1 MIKTVCQKATNKT
14 PYVVNKA
21 NVVPRDTGDGER
33 IYELA
38 GPIDGNIHKH
48 CIAIVDI
55 DPGKS
60 SKNHFHPEVEET
72 YFVLAGSA
80 LVTVDGVDVVL
91 GQGDLIAIPTSA
103 HHKVTNSSNTEVLQL
118 YVTCAEP
125 WTPECSVF
133 LE

>member
-1 MIKTVCQKATNKT
+1 MTACPKHT
-14 PYVVNKA
+14 PNASFVINKA
-21 NVVPRDTGDGER
+21 NVTPRDTGYGER
-33 IYELA
+33 VYELA
-38 GPIDGNIHKH
+38 GPADGNIHKH

-60 SKNHFHPEVEET
+60 SKSHYHPSVEET
-72 YFVLAGSA
+72 YFVLSGQG
-80 LVTVDGVDVVL
+80 LINIDGCESVL
-91 GQGDLIAIPTSA
+91 SQGDLVAIPTGV
-103 HHKVTNSSNTEVLQL
+103 HHKVTNTSETDVLQL

>member
-1 MIKTVCQKATNKT
+1 MIPQKKASACG
-14 PYVVNKA
+14 PYVVNKS
-21 NVVPRDTGDGER
+21 NVTARDTGCGER
-33 IYELA
+33 VYELA
-38 GPIDGNIHKH
+38 GPEDGNIHKH

-60 SKNHFHPEVEET
+60 SRNHFHPEVEET
-72 YFVLAGSA
+72 YFVLSGQA
-80 LVTVDGVDVVL
+80 LVNVDGVDVIIKL
-91 GQGDLIAIPTSA
+91 GDLITIPTGV
-103 HHKVTNSSNTEVLQL
+103 HHKVSNPSDSEILQL